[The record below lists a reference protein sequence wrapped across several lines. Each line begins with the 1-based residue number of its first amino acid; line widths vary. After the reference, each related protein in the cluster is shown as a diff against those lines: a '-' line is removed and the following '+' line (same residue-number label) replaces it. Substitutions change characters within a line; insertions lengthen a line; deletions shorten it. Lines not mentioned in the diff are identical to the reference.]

1 MGGLASYHAGLRRP
15 GSGHRA
21 RGVRP
26 AARGG
31 PRCQRTSPRRV
42 RRGVQPD
49 TDCRL
54 GSATDRRS
62 AGGRPVAR
70 DILERAIAELTASV
84 AAVVEKLCLYP
95 DTYPLVLAGG
105 LFEHGLFH
113 RLLTEQV
120 GHELPHLKPVK
131 PEHPP
136 AYGAALLALAAG
148 GRAGKETQ
156 R

>member
-1 MGGLASYHAGLRRP
+1 M
-15 GSGHRA
+15 RA
-21 RGVRP
+21 YDGRG
-26 AARGG
+26 
-31 PRCQRTSPRRV
+31 
-42 RRGVQPD
+42 PD
-49 TDCRL
+49 TALAASVLRHVAVEDASELPRAVYEGEFSRTQIAAL
-54 GSATDRRS
+54 APLLIDAAQEGD
-62 AGGRPVAR
+62 PVAR

-120 GHELPHLKPVK
+120 GHELPHLNPVK